1 MTVPLIRKVD
11 CVSLPVRD
19 LREALVFYRD
29 RLGHELVWR
38 TSSAAGLRLPDSD
51 TELVLHTEGRPA
63 AAELLVEAVP
73 HAISRVQEAG
83 GSLISGPFEIQIG
96 KCAVVSDPWGNHL
109 VLLDMSKGLLQTD
122 GHGNVLQKS
131 RE

>member
-11 CVSLPVRD
+11 CVSLPVRN
-19 LREALVFYRD
+19 LSEALVFYRD

-38 TSSAAGLRLPDSD
+38 TSSAAGLRLSDSD

-63 AAELLVEAVP
+63 AAELLVTAVP
-73 HAISRVQEAG
+73 HAISRVLEAG
-83 GSLISGPFEIQIG
+83 GSLVSGPFEIQIG
-96 KCAVVSDPWGNHL
+96 KCAVISDPWGNHL
-109 VLLDMSKGLLQTD
+109 MLLDMSKGPLQTD
-122 GHGNVLQKS
+122 AHGNVIPKS